1 MIAAVIPTRFCP
13 PQLERLLELLA
24 ADGVAQI
31 VLDDDST
38 EIYAKWDRGVEM
50 ARAAGAT
57 EIAILN
63 DDIEILPGTL
73 PLLAETLRADHGLGV
88 VYPDINAP
96 WTLPASVT
104 TQRTKGTWGA
114 GGMTGFA
121 FLFRAEIEIP
131 FEAGYHWWYGDD
143 AWEEAVRATGWA
155 VGRACGVPI
164 RHTPNGSASRVWPLL
179 APLIEADRK
188 RWDEAHQ

>member
-1 MIAAVIPTRFCP
+1 MVIYTITHA
-13 PQLERLLELLA
+13 ERIVGDLYVTFT
-24 ADGVAQI
+24 AD
-31 VLDDDST
+31 
-38 EIYAKWDRGVEM
+38 R
-50 ARAAGAT
+50 
-57 EIAILN
+57 
-63 DDIEILPGTL
+63 
-73 PLLAETLRADHGLGV
+73 
-88 VYPDINAP
+88 
-96 WTLPASVT
+96 SV
-104 TQRTKGTWGA
+104 RRSG
-114 GGMTGFA
+114 GFA